1 MSKRI
6 GLLVAAVCGVASVA
20 SAKTTTW
27 TAGATYK
34 DGKIAKSFADPN
46 NWDNG
51 APEPGDIV
59 VVNCASFWDN
69 PVYIGIENGSS
80 DTVETFDLG
89 SEGLTFNITSAYT
102 RFHVNFTGAGKI
114 VKIGN
119 GNLGFDC
126 DTSHTGGTEIRAG
139 KLEPWKASLK
149 LGTAPIVMT
158 TGYGGTPTFGTDSW
172 GSGFVSA
179 IEVKGDTSYTILSS
193 GQYFPFDGEMSFEH
207 DTTFSCTF
215 GGITFHKAVTATGH
229 TLTVKGDRTIDNNN
243 PPNILFNRSVDAHL
257 VKNGNKQLQ
266 LNGVSPYPDNKLTI
280 NEGSCIIGS
289 DGYWGGTN
297 IVLGSSAV
305 ELKVNKVGALSDRT
319 VITISD
325 SAKININASQLRI
338 RALTVKGQPIEEGY
352 YTAATLPAIVTGTG
366 TLVVSSGKRT
376 VWLGGV
382 TGTGVGPKDGTAK
395 SIYEAANWDNGVPEP
410 GDTLVFTNS
419 TSWNTMAF
427 VGPFGESFD
436 IGEKGIVIE
445 SNGGNTKFA
454 VNFTGSG
461 KITKT
466 GSFNLG
472 VAVDSSHTGGTLVL
486 AGVFEPYKGNLQ
498 FGTGPIEFRAS
509 GSAKPQIVAESWG
522 LAIRN
527 DIVISGDIASY
538 YLINDL
544 GQSFTFY
551 GKVTATHDFGVK
563 SKFGSIWFENEVSAP
578 GHVVTAYSNPKSP
591 AEQASSIL
599 FVKKVDANLDVQG
612 NASGSV
618 HLRGVTAGADN
629 ALTVTSGTCEIEAGA
644 QWGGTNIVI
653 SSGAVALKLTNAQNL
668 PSAAAVRIAQA
679 NGAKVNIASGVKVQ
693 VAELFVNGTA
703 QPEGLYT
710 AAKLPDVITGGG
722 KLRVGNPGVVIIFR

>member
-1 MSKRI
+1 MN
-6 GLLVAAVCGVASVA
+6 
-20 SAKTTTW
+20 
-27 TAGATYK
+27 
-34 DGKIAKSFADPN
+34 GKIAKSFADEN

-51 APEPGDIV
+51 APEPGDTV
-59 VVNCASFWDN
+59 VINCSTTWDN
-69 PVYIGIENGSS
+69 PVYIGIENGST

-89 SEGLTFNITSAYT
+89 SEGLTFDISSAYT
-102 RFHVNFTGAGKI
+102 RFHVNFTGSGKI
-114 VKIGN
+114 VKIGS

-139 KLEPWKASLK
+139 KLEPWKGSLK
-149 LGTAPIVMT
+149 LGTAPVVMT
-158 TGYGGTPTFGTDSW
+158 TEYGGKPTFGTDSW
-172 GSGFVSA
+172 GAGFVSA
-179 IEVKGDTSYTILSS
+179 IEVKGDTSYTILSC
-193 GQYFPFDGEMSFEH
+193 GQYFPFDCEMSFEH
-207 DTTFSCTF
+207 DTTFNCTY

-229 TLTVKGDRTIDNNN
+229 TLTVKGDRTADNNN

-280 NEGSCIIGS
+280 NEGSCVIGS

-305 ELKVNKVGALSDRT
+305 ELKVNKFGALSDRT
-319 VITISD
+319 VVTITD
-325 SAKININASQLRI
+325 TAKININASQLRL
-338 RALTVKGQPIEEGY
+338 RALTVKGQPVEEGA
-352 YTAATLPAIVTGTG
+352 YTAATLPAVVTGTG

-395 SIYEAANWDNGVPEP
+395 SIYDAANWDNGVPEP

-419 TSWNTMAF
+419 TAWNTMAF

-461 KITKT
+461 KITKL

-472 VAVDSSHTGGTLVL
+472 VAVDSLHTGGTLVL
-486 AGVFEPYKGNLQ
+486 AGIFEPYKGSLQ

-509 GSAKPQIVAESWG
+509 GSAKPRIVSESWG
-522 LAIRN
+522 MGIKN
-527 DIVISGDIASY
+527 DIVVSGDVSSY
-538 YLINDL
+538 YLIDDL
-544 GQSFTFY
+544 GQNFTFY
-551 GKVTATHDFGVK
+551 GKVTATTDFGIK
-563 SKFGSIWFENEVSAP
+563 SKYGSIWFENEVSAP
-578 GHVVTAYSNPKSP
+578 GHVVTAYSNPKNP
-591 AEQASSIL
+591 TDQPSSIL

-618 HLRGVTAGADN
+618 HLRGVSSGVDN
-629 ALTVTSGTCEIEAGA
+629 VLTVTSGACEIEAA
-644 QWGGTNIVI
+644 AAWGGTNVVV
-653 SSGAVALKLTNAQNL
+653 SSGAVVLKLTNAKNL
-668 PSAAAVRIAQA
+668 SSDAVVRIATTG
-679 NGAKVNIASGVKVQ
+679 GAKIN
-693 VAELFVNGTA
+693 VAKNVRVCVAGLDVDGKQ
-703 QPEGLYT
+703 QPDCVYSKNNLSQ
-710 AAKLPDVITGGG
+710 AITGDGRI
-722 KLRVGNPGVVIIFR
+722 KVGNPGAILLVR